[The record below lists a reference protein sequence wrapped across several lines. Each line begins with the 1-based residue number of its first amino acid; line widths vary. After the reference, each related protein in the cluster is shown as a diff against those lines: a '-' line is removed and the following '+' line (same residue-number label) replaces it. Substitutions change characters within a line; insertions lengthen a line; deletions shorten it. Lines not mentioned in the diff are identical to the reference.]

1 MAVRRALFGLLAVGV
16 LSSTAVIGA
25 VPAQASGAPLS
36 CPGTVIATRD
46 IYNSYLPGNELR
58 GVIGVVKLYY
68 DSGYN
73 CAQTVAGVSHDRIAV
88 KLEVQNGQTLTGSAG
103 SRDRVAT
110 HSVKAA
116 GRCVRFSGSIGGGNK
131 SNTGEAHTG
140 FGWCG

>member
-1 MAVRRALFGLLAVGV
+1 MAARRALFGLLAVGV

-36 CPGTVIATRD
+36 CPGTVIAQRN
-46 IYNSYLPGNELR
+46 IYNSNPPGAQY
-58 GVIGVVKLYY
+58 VIGVVRLYY

-73 CAQTVAGVSHDRIAV
+73 CAQTVASVSHNRISV
-88 KLEVQNGQTLTGSAG
+88 KLEVRNGSTLTSSAG
-103 SRDRVAT
+103 SGRDRVAT

-116 GRCVRFSGSIGGGNK
+116 GRCVRFSGYISGSSRN
-131 SNTGEAHTG
+131 NTGGFESR